1 MDPDQHSISTAL
13 YPVSLTLSFTSF
25 DRDCL
30 GVIGCEW
37 CQAEQVGERDRDG
50 KIDLQ
55 PIRQP
60 FCSSQITCFGGVIG
74 AQTPYGERPQGIV

>member
-1 MDPDQHSISTAL
+1 M
-13 YPVSLTLSFTSF
+13 
-25 DRDCL
+25 
-30 GVIGCEW
+30 IGCEW